1 MNKTTFVLAAGL
13 AGMGAV
19 LVAPSA
25 VADPRIS
32 MPFVPVSVSGAIGE
46 DGLDTGSTA

>member
-1 MNKTTFVLAAGL
+1 MKKSTFLAAAAV
-13 AGMGAV
+13 AGVGAV

-32 MPFVPVSVSGAIGE
+32 VPFVPVSVCM
-46 DGLDTGSTA
+46 DPPHDD